1 MAFRKRKR
9 IAKGMHLN
17 LSGSGIGFSYRLFP
31 GLSFSINKE
40 GLYCNTSIPGTGFY
54 SRNKVTETNDNQKD
68 TPSDLAHVSSKN
80 ALPKSS
86 IIEVAVDVQANN
98 DGSFTYKLYDLDG
111 NENKSIIVESRV
123 TASRQF
129 KEIIVNAIN
138 DRTNELTDIY
148 KLTARPLTA
157 IDMEKKVE
165 EVKPVDIA
173 AKTYDIEKPTYESVK
188 KKLMAEAKKEIRS
201 LFFWTNSNKREAYVS
216 KMLEPTFKTELSKW
230 ESAKNDF
237 DQKQKEIV
245 NNAILEYENAQK
257 TFDGFING
265 EEDYINDSIDNLLAC
280 LKVPFDF
287 SINYEYLATNK
298 ILRIQLDLPEIEDFP
313 KKKASLLA
321 TEEMSIKD
329 KGKVE
334 FYRDYATS
342 VCGMAFF
349 FSGMMF
355 NISLNIR
362 AIEISAYTQR
372 INKATGIEEDSF
384 IYSVIFNR
392 GHFAR
397 INFGAIDPIEAL
409 KAQPNKSKILKSF
422 EMREIVPYTE
432 EEIIDI
438 VNNTEEL
445 PIISATSKK
454 KVSDIIQQR
463 DFNIAGINYRSG
475 IQNYVGTFDGCLI
488 PEPNNKFDPN
498 AIRIVHSDGH
508 HLGYIPSD
516 ETDYLRSIVNNSF
529 PVPCKGEITEEIDY
543 DENRKFFQGIVYVE
557 FVKK

>member
-1 MAFRKRKR
+1 MAFKKRKK

-31 GLSFSINKE
+31 GLSFSINK
-40 GLYCNTSIPGTGFY
+40 GGVYCNTSIPGTGFY
-54 SRNKVTETNDNQKD
+54 SRNKVMGTNDNQKAI
-68 TPSDLAHVSSKN
+68 PSDIASISSKN
-80 ALPKSS
+80 TPSRSS
-86 IIEVAVDVQANN
+86 IIEVAIDVQAKN

-111 NENKSIIVESRV
+111 NENKSLIVESRV

-129 KEIIVNAIN
+129 KEIVVNTIN
-138 DRTNELTDIY
+138 DCTNELTDIH
-148 KLTARPLTA
+148 KLTSRPLTA

-165 EVKPVDIA
+165 EVKPVDIVP
-173 AKTYDIEKPTYESVK
+173 KTYDSEKPTYESVK
-188 KKLMAEAKKEIRS
+188 KKLMTEAKKEIRS

-245 NNAILEYENAQK
+245 NNAKLEYENAQK
-257 TFDGFING
+257 TFEGFING
-265 EEDYINDSIDNLLAC
+265 DENYINDSIDNLLAC

-287 SINYEYLATNK
+287 SINYEYLPTNK

-329 KGKVE
+329 KGKIE
-334 FYRDYATS
+334 LNRDYATS

-372 INKATGIEEDSF
+372 INKATGFEEDSY

-392 GHFAR
+392 WHFAR
-397 INFGAIDPIEAL
+397 INYGAIDPIEAL

-422 EMREIVPYTE
+422 EMREIDPFSE

-438 VNNTEEL
+438 VNNCSL
-445 PIISATSKK
+445 
-454 KVSDIIQQR
+454 
-463 DFNIAGINYRSG
+463 
-475 IQNYVGTFDGCLI
+475 
-488 PEPNNKFDPN
+488 
-498 AIRIVHSDGH
+498 
-508 HLGYIPSD
+508 
-516 ETDYLRSIVNNSF
+516 
-529 PVPCKGEITEEIDY
+529 
-543 DENRKFFQGIVYVE
+543 
-557 FVKK
+557 